1 LRLNK
6 TEKEEYKMAELGNIK
21 ISNEVV
27 GIIAG
32 IAAMEIKGVHS
43 MAGNFTDG
51 ITNILG
57 KRNLS
62 KGVKVEVGEKECSID
77 ANIRVEYGVRIPDVA
92 IAVQQRILKAVT
104 DMTGLKVV
112 EVNVYV
118 QDIYVPK
125 EETEE
130 KVTEIKLK

>member
-1 LRLNK
+1 
-6 TEKEEYKMAELGNIK
+6 MAELGNIK

-51 ITNILG
+51 LTNILG
-57 KRNLS
+57 RRNLS

-92 IAVQQRILKAVT
+92 VAVQQKILKAVT

-118 QDIYVPK
+118 QDIYVAK
-125 EETEE
+125 EELEE
-130 KVTEIKLK
+130 NETEIKLK

>member
-1 LRLNK
+1 
-6 TEKEEYKMAELGNIK
+6 MAELGNIK

-32 IAAMEIKGVHS
+32 ISAMEVKGVHS
-43 MAGNFTDG
+43 MAGNFADG

-77 ANIRVEYGVRIPDVA
+77 ANIRVEYGIRIPDVA
-92 IAVQQRILKAVT
+92 VAVQQKILKAVT

-130 KVTEIKLK
+130 KATEIKLK

>member
-1 LRLNK
+1 
-6 TEKEEYKMAELGNIK
+6 MAELGNIK

-27 GIIAG
+27 GIISG
-32 IAAMEIKGVHS
+32 IAAMEVKGVHS
-43 MAGNFTDG
+43 MAGTFTDG
-51 ITNILG
+51 LTTILG
-57 KRNLS
+57 KKNLS

-92 IAVQQRILKAVT
+92 VAVQQKILKAVT

-118 QDIYVPK
+118 QDIHVPK

-130 KVTEIKLK
+130 KGTEIKLK

>member
-1 LRLNK
+1 
-6 TEKEEYKMAELGNIK
+6 MAELGNIK

-27 GIIAG
+27 GIISG
-32 IAAMEIKGVHS
+32 IAAMEVKGVHS
-43 MAGNFTDG
+43 MAGTFADG
-51 ITNILG
+51 LTTILG
-57 KRNLS
+57 KKNLS

-92 IAVQQRILKAVT
+92 VAVQQKILKAVT

-118 QDIYVPK
+118 QDIHVPK

-130 KVTEIKLK
+130 KGTEIKLK

>member
-1 LRLNK
+1 
-6 TEKEEYKMAELGNIK
+6 MAELGNIK

-51 ITNILG
+51 LTNILG
-57 KRNLS
+57 RRNLS

-92 IAVQQRILKAVT
+92 VAVQQKILKAVT

-125 EETEE
+125 EEVEE
-130 KVTEIKLK
+130 KGTEIKLK

>member
-1 LRLNK
+1 
-6 TEKEEYKMAELGNIK
+6 MAELGNIK

-51 ITNILG
+51 LTNILG
-57 KRNLS
+57 RRNLS

-92 IAVQQRILKAVT
+92 VAVQQKILKAVT

-118 QDIYVPK
+118 QDIYVAK
-125 EETEE
+125 EELEE
-130 KVTEIKLK
+130 KETEIKLK

>member
-1 LRLNK
+1 MRLNK

-51 ITNILG
+51 LTNILG
-57 KRNLS
+57 RRNLS

-92 IAVQQRILKAVT
+92 VAVQQKILKAVT

-118 QDIYVPK
+118 QDIYVAK
-125 EETEE
+125 EELEE
-130 KVTEIKLK
+130 KETEIKLK

>member
-1 LRLNK
+1 
-6 TEKEEYKMAELGNIK
+6 
-21 ISNEVV
+21 
-27 GIIAG
+27 
-32 IAAMEIKGVHS
+32 
-43 MAGNFTDG
+43 MAGNFADG

-92 IAVQQRILKAVT
+92 VAVQQKILKAVT

-118 QDIYVPK
+118 QDIHVPK
-125 EETEE
+125 IEEDE
-130 KVTEIKLK
+130 KATEIKLK